1 MKVDVS
7 VEVIQEVEMD
17 LPFDVDDLLTKA
29 IMAAA
34 SYEGCETVD
43 VAVTIVDD
51 ETIRE
56 LNRTYRNKDASTD
69 VLSFAMNESIEDE
82 PDIVYDDLEDEIEE
96 QPLGDIV
103 ISLPTAIRQAEEYG
117 HSLERELAF
126 LAIHGFLHLLG
137 YDHMNEEDEKE
148 MFSRQR
154 AILEQIGLTRG

>member
-1 MKVDVS
+1 MDVS

-17 LPFDVDDLLTKA
+17 LPVDVDDLLTKA

>member
-17 LPFDVDDLLTKA
+17 LPVDVDDLLTKA

>member
-1 MKVDVS
+1 
-7 VEVIQEVEMD
+7 MD
-17 LPFDVDDLLTKA
+17 LPVDVDDLLTKA

>member
-7 VEVIQEVEMD
+7 VEVIQEVEME
-17 LPFDVDDLLTKA
+17 LPFDVDALLTKA

-34 SYEGCETVD
+34 NYEGYETAD
-43 VAVTIVDD
+43 VAITIVDD